1 MEKQKSKIMLSAFQF
16 IIIGFVLVILIGTGL
31 LMFPFATQ
39 NGTGSSFFDAL
50 FTATSAVCVTG
61 LVVQDTA
68 TYWSYFGQAVI
79 LLLIQVGGMGV
90 VTVGA
95 FLMLMSGK
103 KISFMQRNIIQEAV
117 SAQQV
122 GGVVR
127 LIRFIVIGTF
137 GVELLGACAMMPV
150 FCKDFGAKGIWMSF
164 FHSISAFC
172 NAGFDLMGINAEYS
186 SLTSYAYNPV
196 INVVIML
203 LIVIGGI
210 GFLTWDDVVNH
221 KYHLRK
227 YRVQSKLILLST
239 AILIVIPALFLF
251 CFEVSDLPLSKR
263 IMTSLFQ
270 AITPRT
276 AGFNTIDYSLLSE
289 AGVGITILLM
299 LIGGAPGSTAGGMKT
314 TTIAVLFANVKS
326 VFCQKKETEILG
338 RSIVDETIKKAA
350 TILLMY
356 VTLFFSAGVLMS
368 LLEGEPMMT
377 CLFETA
383 SAIGTV
389 GLTLGI
395 TPGLG
400 IVSRSMLIFLMF
412 FGRVG
417 GLTLIYAAVSGI
429 NSNLAKLPKEKV
441 MVG

>member
-1 MEKQKSKIMLSAFQF
+1 MKIRKNKKTLSAFQI
-16 IIIGFVLVILIGTGL
+16 IIIGFIMVILFGTVL
-31 LMFPFATQ
+31 LMLPFASQSGKAT
-39 NGTGSSFFDAL
+39 SFFDAL

-61 LVVQDTA
+61 LVVKDTA
-68 TYWSYFGQAVI
+68 TYWSYFGQGII
-79 LLLIQVGGMGV
+79 LLLIQIGGMGV

-95 FLMLMSGK
+95 SLMLLSGR

-122 GGVVR
+122 GGIVR
-127 LIRFIVIGTF
+127 LIRFIIIGTL
-137 GVELLGACAMMPV
+137 GIELLGACAMMPV
-150 FCKDFGAKGIWMSF
+150 FCKDFGVKGIWMSF

-172 NAGFDLMGINAEYS
+172 NAGFDLMGINAKFS
-186 SLTSYAYNPV
+186 SLTSYVYHPL
-196 INVVIML
+196 INIVIML

-210 GFLTWDDVVNH
+210 GFLTWEDVVVH
-221 KYHLRK
+221 RYHLKK
-227 YRVQSKLILLST
+227 YRVQTKLILLVT
-239 AILIVIPALFLF
+239 AVLIFVPALFFF
-251 CFEVSDLPLSKR
+251 CFEMKDLPISKR
-263 IMTSLFQ
+263 IWTALFQ

-289 AGVGITILLM
+289 AGVGITIFLM

-314 TTIAVLFANVKS
+314 TTVAVLFANVKS
-326 VFCQKKETEILG
+326 IFSQKKETEILG
-338 RSIVDETIKKAA
+338 RSIEDETIKKAA

-356 VTLFFSAGVLMS
+356 VTLFFGGGVMMS
-368 LLEGEPMMT
+368 VIEGLPMMT

-383 SAIGTV
+383 SAVGTV

-400 IVSRSMLIFLMF
+400 IVSRIMLVFLMF

-417 GLTLIYAAVSGI
+417 GLTLIYAAVSSA